1 MFKGQKFFRFK
12 VEFVEGTAQV
22 TKHTFEI
29 IDCRESL
36 IAGKPCL
43 EFRPRCVEDYTIK
56 FKDGYYRKEED
67 FDFGKVRPSGKAIY
81 VSLEEDNEKEAL
93 RLVQIYMEDK
103 VEQLNRKLRQAE
115 EELNLFIRLF
125 V

>member
-12 VEFVEGTAQV
+12 IEFIKGTAQV

-29 IDCRESL
+29 IDCRDGMIGGE
-36 IAGKPCL
+36 PCL

-56 FKDGYYRKEED
+56 FKDGYYREEAD

-81 VSLEEDNEKEAL
+81 VSLEEDDEKEAL
-93 RLVQIYMEDK
+93 CLVQIYMKDK
-103 VEQLNRKLRQAE
+103 VEQFNRKLHQAE
-115 EELNLFIRLF
+115 EELNLLESLL
-125 V
+125 